1 MMTYALTQ
9 DKTFMNAISNAASLE
24 ELQSIFSDYGIEVS
38 IEELKATIRQIA
50 AEQGEDLNEDALEAV
65 SGGIAVTTCYMILN
79 GCMIAMAGKPLWQL
93 ACLVKGY

>member
-9 DKTFMNAISNAASLE
+9 DKAFMNAISNAASLE

-50 AEQGEDLNEDALEAV
+50 AEQGEDLNEEDLEAV

-79 GCMIAMAGKPLWQL
+79 GYMIAMAGKPLWLL
-93 ACLVKGY
+93 ASMAMGR